1 MPRMSP
7 KPSSTGASPVAERPP
22 GTRGIALL
30 LASLSALGP
39 FSIDSYLPSFPDIA
53 ASLGASPLQVQQTL
67 SVYLFS
73 FALMTLWHGAI
84 ADRFGR
90 RRVILAALALFGLA
104 SVGCTLATSIGQ
116 LWFWRAMQGVTAG
129 AGIVISRA
137 IVRDLYDGA
146 DAQRLMSRMTMMFA
160 LAPAV
165 APVIGGWLQVLFG
178 WRSIFAFLVLM
189 TGVLAL
195 ACWKLLPETLPPAK
209 RQSLRPG
216 YLAGSYWRVLTAP
229 RFLFACAALAL
240 NFAGFFIYVLSAPVF
255 LMQHLGLPET
265 AFLWLFGPAMGGL
278 LCGSWLSGR
287 LAGKLS
293 LGRSIALG
301 YLVMATAASLNL
313 GLNLAL
319 PPGLPWSVL
328 SLFFYTCGMA
338 LAMPCLT
345 ILALDPYPEQRGL
358 AASCQTF
365 LQSAFNGLAA
375 ALIAPALWASTL
387 SLALGMGSL
396 LLLGGL
402 AALVHQKLRL
412 IPG

>member
-1 MPRMSP
+1 MSP
-7 KPSSTGASPVAERPP
+7 KPSSTGARPVAERPSS
-22 GTRGIALL
+22 TRGIALL

-39 FSIDSYLPSFPDIA
+39 FSIDTYLPSFPDIA
-53 ASLGASPLQVQQTL
+53 ASLGASQLQVQQTL

-73 FALMTLWHGAI
+73 FAVMTLWHGAI

-90 RRVILAALALFGLA
+90 RRVILAALGLFGLA
-104 SVGCTLATSIGQ
+104 SVGCTLAGSIEQ
-116 LWFWRAMQGVTAG
+116 LWFWRAMQGITAG

-146 DAQRLMSRMTMMFA
+146 DAQRLMSQMTMMFA

-165 APVIGGWLQVLFG
+165 APVIGGWLQTLFG
-178 WRSIFAFLVLM
+178 WRVVFAFLVLM
-189 TGVLAL
+189 TTLLAL
-195 ACWKLLPETLPPAK
+195 ACWKLLPETLPLEK

-216 YLAGSYWRVLTAP
+216 YLGRSYWRVLTAP
-229 RFLFACAALAL
+229 AFLLACAALSL

-287 LAGKLS
+287 VAGKLS
-293 LGRSIALG
+293 LKRSIALG
-301 YLVMATAASLNL
+301 YVVMATAAALNI

-328 SLFFYTCGMA
+328 PLFFYTSGMA
-338 LAMPCLT
+338 LVMPCLT

-375 ALIAPALWASTL
+375 ALIAPALWASTR
-387 SLALGMGSL
+387 SLALGMGGL

-402 AALVHQKLRL
+402 AALAHHKLRL
-412 IPG
+412 VPR

>member
-1 MPRMSP
+1 M
-7 KPSSTGASPVAERPP
+7 AERPAS
-22 GTRGIALL
+22 TRGIALL

-39 FSIDSYLPSFPDIA
+39 FSIDTYLPSFPDIA
-53 ASLGASPLQVQQTL
+53 ASLGASQLQVQQTL
-67 SVYLFS
+67 SIYLFS
-73 FALMTLWHGAI
+73 FAVMTLWHGAM

-90 RRVILAALALFGLA
+90 GRVILAALALFGLA
-104 SVGCTLATSIGQ
+104 SVGCTLASNIEQ

-137 IVRDLYDGA
+137 IVRDLFDGA
-146 DAQRLMSRMTMMFA
+146 NAQRLMSQMTMMFA

-165 APVIGGWLQVLFG
+165 APVIGGWLQTLFG
-178 WRSIFAFLVLM
+178 WRMVFAFLVLM
-189 TGVLAL
+189 TCLLAL
-195 ACWKLLPETLPPAK
+195 ACWKLLPETLPPEK

-216 YLAGSYWRVLTAP
+216 YLGRSYWRVLTAP
-229 RFLFACAALAL
+229 AFLFACAALSL

-293 LGRSIALG
+293 LSRSIALG
-301 YLVMATAASLNL
+301 YAVMVTAASLNI

-328 SLFFYTCGMA
+328 PLFLYTTGMA

-365 LQSAFNGLAA
+365 LQSTFNGLAA
-375 ALIAPALWASTL
+375 ALIAPALWDSTL
-387 SLALGMGSL
+387 NLALGMGGL

-402 AALVHQKLRL
+402 TAIAHQKLRL
-412 IPG
+412 VPR